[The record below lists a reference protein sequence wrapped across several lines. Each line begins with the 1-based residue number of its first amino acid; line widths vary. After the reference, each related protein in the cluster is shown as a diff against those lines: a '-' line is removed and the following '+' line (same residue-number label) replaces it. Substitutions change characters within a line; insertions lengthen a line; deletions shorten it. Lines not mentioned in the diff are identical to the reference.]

1 MLFKEST
8 EAYLHSD
15 EMRAAA
21 LWDMDTYLD
30 DLHRQFIQTIFES
43 HSAGQVDLQV
53 GVQLGLVARFYERI
67 GDHAV
72 NVGEH
77 TRYIVSG
84 WLPTHPYPE
93 SGNEVPAVGSPPV
106 NASE

>member
-1 MLFKEST
+1 
-8 EAYLHSD
+8 
-15 EMRAAA
+15 
-21 LWDMDTYLD
+21 MDTYLD
-30 DLHRQFIQTIFES
+30 DLQPSVHPDDLREPSPPASICR
-43 HSAGQVDLQV
+43 SA
-53 GVQLGLVARFYERI
+53 VQLGLVARFYERI

-106 NASE
+106 DASE